1 MALWSGTRRRDG
13 LALRQAIP
21 DRLLPFLVGA
31 MAFLAALALA
41 GGIGAHALSIR
52 WTRGAGAVITVQV
65 PQPDDPAAPAGTTP
79 MGTPPASAIPGS
91 PPGTSPATAT
101 RIQQAMSILSA
112 MAGPAAVHRL
122 SDGEL
127 RALLAPWI
135 EQGSDLVLPMPAVI
149 EVHAHDARPLPDD
162 VTKALETQVPGIVME
177 HDSIW
182 SDRLAALANSLQTCA
197 LLAICIVVAVSAIVI
212 MAATRAGVQ
221 ARRRAIELIHSL
233 GATDGYIA
241 GRFAWRVAALA
252 LAGGAC
258 GSVLAMPVLV
268 MLSLLAAPFSGADM
282 PDMHALLSPSAW
294 SGMPPS
300 QILNALPSSLL
311 AMLVVLPVATAMLG
325 WLTTQ
330 VTVRAWLRRLP

>member
-52 WTRGAGAVITVQV
+52 WTHGAGAVITVQV
-65 PQPDDPAAPAGTTP
+65 PQPDDPAISAGSSPTGAPL
-79 MGTPPASAIPGS
+79 PGA
-91 PPGTSPATAT
+91 SPATAT

-149 EVHAHDARPLPDD
+149 EVHARNARPLPDD

-282 PDMHALLSPSAW
+282 PDMHALLSPSTW
-294 SGMPPS
+294 GGMPPS
-300 QILNALPSSLL
+300 EILNVLPSSLL
-311 AMLVVLPVATAMLG
+311 AMLVVLPIATAMLG